1 MFSDFFERTQR
12 KAGGVEIAESR
23 GPSAAAN
30 DFGSQ
35 LSSNRNVS
43 ELGLQRHEKE
53 SSASVSGTW
62 FSRKVD
68 LVLDVGF
75 NQMRKTGQLEANIFF
90 LA

>member
-23 GPSAAAN
+23 GPSAAAAN

-53 SSASVSGTW
+53 SSAAVTGTW

-75 NQMRKTGQLEANIFF
+75 NQMRKNGSA
-90 LA
+90 